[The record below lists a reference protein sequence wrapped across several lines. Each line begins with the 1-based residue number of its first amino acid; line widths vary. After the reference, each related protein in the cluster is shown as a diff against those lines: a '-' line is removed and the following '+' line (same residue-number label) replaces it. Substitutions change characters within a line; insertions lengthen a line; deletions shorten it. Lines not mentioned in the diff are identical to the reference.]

1 MRIVF
6 LSSVDS
12 YKRSEE
18 VDLDPEKAHF
28 YMKNNHAIEIATKT
42 STPRTPRQNSSKEA
56 EAKKTVEPEVVAE
69 NLKDE

>member
-12 YKRSEE
+12 YRRNEE

-42 STPRTPRQNSSKEA
+42 STPRVSRQNSNKEP
-56 EAKKTVEPEVVAE
+56 EGKKPTETETVETP
-69 NLKDE
+69 KDE

>member
-12 YKRSEE
+12 YRRNEE

-42 STPRTPRQNSSKEA
+42 STPRVPRQNSNKESEGKKPIEA
-56 EAKKTVEPEVVAE
+56 ETVETP
-69 NLKDE
+69 KDE

>member
-12 YKRSEE
+12 YRRNEE

-42 STPRTPRQNSSKEA
+42 STPRVSRQNSNKEQ
-56 EAKKTVEPEVVAE
+56 EGKKPTETETVETP
-69 NLKDE
+69 KDE